1 MQERFAP
8 SRLGKPAAVAL
19 ATVLLAAAAAAATP
33 ASGRS
38 PRAAIAAGFPSPAR
52 TITARPIPRVPRTLK
67 PGSAIS
73 ARELGNR
80 VYVDSLHGFALAS
93 VGQAQY
99 PAATVDA
106 GKAWQVSGPAL
117 HLDAAQAPLAVC
129 EVGAVNQRIYFAD
142 GCGEVV
148 DTTND
153 GGKHWW
159 RSSFGGGS
167 LGVVDNDGRLLAF
180 IEASST
186 SGTTT
191 VTWAYVSSDGGKHWH
206 YENRL

>member
-1 MQERFAP
+1 MQARVAS
-8 SRLGKPAAVAL
+8 SRLMRPATVVL
-19 ATVLLAAAAAAATP
+19 ATVVLGAAGAGATA
-33 ASGRS
+33 ASGQS
-38 PRAAIAAGFPSPAR
+38 TGATTTSGFPSPAR
-52 TITARPIPRVPRTLK
+52 TVTARPIARVPRTLK
-67 PGSAIS
+67 PGSTVS

-80 VYVDSLHGFALAS
+80 VFVDTLHGFALAS

-106 GKAWQVSGPAL
+106 GKTWRVGGPAL

-129 EVGAVNQRIYFAD
+129 EVGAVNRRIYFAD

-167 LGVVDNDGRLLAF
+167 LAVVDNDGRLVAF
-180 IEASST
+180 VEAASN
-186 SGTTT
+186 SGPTAT
-191 VTWAYVSSDGGKHWH
+191 TWAYVSSDGGRHWH